1 MDCVILEVC
10 RLYPPLPIDF
20 KVCARDIRL
29 PGTTDIT
36 LLKST
41 IVSYTPYHFH
51 RLSTVWGMDAMDFK
65 PERWLDLDGKVKMES
80 QFKFLS
86 FNAGPR
92 LCLGRA
98 MALLEVKTLT
108 ATLLND
114 FHFKLDDEENFN
126 TNIRFTTTCP
136 FVNGLKMIAIR
147 RQHLPID

>member
-1 MDCVILEVC
+1 
-10 RLYPPLPIDF
+10 
-20 KVCARDIRL
+20 
-29 PGTTDIT
+29 
-36 LLKST
+36 
-41 IVSYTPYHFH
+41 
-51 RLSTVWGMDAMDFK
+51 MDAMDFK

-114 FHFKLDDEENFN
+114 FHFKLDDEKNFN
-126 TNIRFTTTCP
+126 SNIRFTTTCP
-136 FVNGLKMIAIR
+136 FVNGLKMTAIR